1 MRGSNK
7 PIASYQRLAKAKR
20 VAAIL
25 NKAFNANGR
34 INYQAL
40 QHPYGFTWAVIAQ
53 EKLPNGSQ
61 RWHYCA
67 HCDGIRQLAK
77 QHNLPL

>member
-1 MRGSNK
+1 MHNK

-25 NKAFNANGR
+25 NKAFSANGK

-53 EKLPNGSQ
+53 ERLPCGTE

-77 QHNLPL
+77 QHGLPL